1 MRTRRLPFYE
11 CRQGIFE
18 IDEFDC
24 GSIFVVVGDER
35 ALVLDTGTGIGDLRW
50 VIENRITDKPMMW
63 LSLTPRRPYRRCG
76 FFDTV
81 WVHARYGLGQWK
93 GCTKLD
99 FRKRYA
105 SLSQEGRKTLHL

>member
-50 VIENRITDKPMMW
+50 VIENRITDKPYDVVI
-63 LSLTPRRPYRRCG
+63 THNHG
-76 FFDTV
+76 D
-81 WVHARYGLGQWK
+81 HIGGA
-93 GCTKLD
+93 GCL
-99 FRKRYA
+99 
-105 SLSQEGRKTLHL
+105 